1 MERNRKCGCC
11 CCNKLIIMKN
21 YSKYMKKI
29 DSMLAED
36 PKVKKT
42 PASGLLSPSKIPTK
56 TKQGTDTDSQV
67 ANYISMIRKTKQE
80 LINGR

>member
-1 MERNRKCGCC
+1 
-11 CCNKLIIMKN
+11 
-21 YSKYMKKI
+21 
-29 DSMLAED
+29 MLAED

>member
-1 MERNRKCGCC
+1 
-11 CCNKLIIMKN
+11 MKN

-36 PKVKKT
+36 PQVKKA
-42 PASGLLSPSKIPTK
+42 PASGLLSPSKLPAKI
-56 TKQGTDTDSQV
+56 KQGTDTDSQV

>member
-1 MERNRKCGCC
+1 
-11 CCNKLIIMKN
+11 MKN

-36 PKVKKT
+36 PKAKKI
-42 PASGLLSPSKIPTK
+42 PASGLLSPSKTPTK